1 MKSLLNVRNII
12 ILILLAILIFSRYTS
27 CAGKNEQ
34 TKIVRVAGKSYE
46 VIKHEI
52 DTLEIIKK
60 IFIDKPGKDIYHDT
74 TIYVQIPMSIDTLAI
89 IKDYF
94 AKNVYNDTLKLDD
107 SLGFVFI
114 QDTIIQNK
122 IAHRT
127 FKANVKERV
136 INETIYLKEPAKRQ
150 LYYGF
155 EGTFDK
161 IDLFKGVGGGILYK
175 TKSDKIY
182 KFNLGVMSNQN
193 DINPYANFGMYWKIK
208 LKQ

>member
-114 QDTIIQNK
+114 QDTISQNK

>member
-1 MKSLLNVRNII
+1 MKGLLNIRNII
-12 ILILLAILIFSRYTS
+12 ILVLLGILIISRYNG

-34 TKIVRVAGKSYE
+34 TKIIKVAGKSYQ

-60 IFIDKPGKDIYHDT
+60 IFIDRPGKDIYHDT

-94 AKNVYNDTLKLDD
+94 AKNIYNDTLTLDD

-114 QDTIIQNK
+114 RDTISQNK
-122 IAHRT
+122 ILHRT
-127 FKANVKERV
+127 FKANIKERV
-136 INETIYLKEPAKRQ
+136 VNEKIYLKEPAKRQ

-161 IDLFKGVGGGILYK
+161 VDLFKGVSTGLLYK

-182 KFNLGVMSNQN
+182 KFNLGIMNN
-193 DINPYANFGMYWKIK
+193 ENNINPYVNFGMYWKIK